1 MAGYGSGGLCRG
13 GRMDAAVPGLYR
25 RDRGVRLFPGRA
37 GPGGYQAQTLPEQ
50 WKLVRGGGYPQN
62 RNELLGAFQF
72 YFSDALAQR
81 MVDEMLSGPDAPF
94 LFYEGALYFR
104 DDVPCGEKID
114 GMYTDWSWS
123 SFTITDRVEKGFEGI
138 EFTLSDNAAMN
149 GDSAGKTWTFRLVL
163 DEGYSVR
170 FYCWFN
176 LE

>member
-1 MAGYGSGGLCRG
+1 
-13 GRMDAAVPGLYR
+13 
-25 RDRGVRLFPGRA
+25 
-37 GPGGYQAQTLPEQ
+37 
-50 WKLVRGGGYPQN
+50 
-62 RNELLGAFQF
+62 
-72 YFSDALAQR
+72 
-81 MVDEMLSGPDAPF
+81 MLSGPDAPF

>member
-1 MAGYGSGGLCRG
+1 MAQVAYAGAEEWMQLYQGYIGGTGECAFSREEL
-13 GRMDAAVPGLYR
+13 AQA
-25 RDRGVRLFPGRA
+25 
-37 GPGGYQAQTLPEQ
+37 GYQAQTCPNSGSWCGRRIPTEPERTAGS
-50 WKLVRGGGYPQN
+50 V
-62 RNELLGAFQF
+62 QF